1 MLSNEKRDKLSKL
14 FATEELSK
22 AVLAMG
28 IKQQCLAS
36 YCGFKQYGEDDDQLK
51 HKQLFFPGLDKVNDL
66 QQKYNTP
73 LFTICPA
80 LTWQQISDWFRD
92 EHDMDIDVVKIRQD
106 PEFKFSFSVMSAGI
120 LVDSSRTVEHYDA
133 WEKAV
138 KCAIDYKL
146 SNSIS
151 K

>member
-1 MLSNEKRDKLSKL
+1 MLSKENKSKLSKL

-22 AVLAMG
+22 AVLSMG

-36 YCGFKQYGEDDDQLK
+36 YCGFKQYGESYEHLQ
-51 HKQLFFPGLDKVNDL
+51 HKQLFFPGFDEIIDL
-66 QQKYNTP
+66 QQEYNAP

-120 LVDSSRTVEHYDA
+120 LVDSSRTVDHYDA

-146 SNSIS
+146 SNS
-151 K
+151 

>member
-1 MLSNEKRDKLSKL
+1 MLNSKEKEKLSKL

-22 AVLAMG
+22 DVLAMG
-28 IKQQCLAS
+28 IKQQTLAA
-36 YCGFKQYGEDDDQLK
+36 YCGFKQYGEGDDKLQ
-51 HKQLFFPGLDKVNDL
+51 HKQLFFPGFDKTLEL
-66 QQKYNTP
+66 QQEYNTP
-73 LFTICPA
+73 LFMICPA

-146 SNSIS
+146 SNS